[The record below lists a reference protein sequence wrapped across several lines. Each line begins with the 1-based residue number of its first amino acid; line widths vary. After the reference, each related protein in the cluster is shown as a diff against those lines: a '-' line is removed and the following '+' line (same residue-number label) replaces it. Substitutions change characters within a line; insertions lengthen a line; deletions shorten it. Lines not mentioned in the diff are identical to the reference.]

1 MEIRSFKKLLH
12 DAGKSPE
19 VCGDNNADRI
29 IRESIRTISDAV
41 NDGHR
46 FLSKEAAASLAA
58 TYLQFPV
65 AEKYRIIQH
74 LRKQQFLC
82 ISVTDYTIPSH
93 PVQPHFPPSISTRA
107 IVYIS

>member
-46 FLSKEAAASLAA
+46 FLSKGRRESGGDVFA
-58 TYLQFPV
+58 
-65 AEKYRIIQH
+65 
-74 LRKQQFLC
+74 
-82 ISVTDYTIPSH
+82 ISGGGKV
-93 PVQPHFPPSISTRA
+93 
-107 IVYIS
+107 

>member
-1 MEIRSFKKLLH
+1 MPI
-12 DAGKSPE
+12 
-19 VCGDNNADRI
+19 V
-29 IRESIRTISDAV
+29 
-41 NDGHR
+41 
-46 FLSKEAAASLAA
+46 LSVKAYAPSRMQSTMDTVSCPKAAASLAA

>member
-46 FLSKEAAASLAA
+46 FLSKGASLAA

-107 IVYIS
+107 IVCIS